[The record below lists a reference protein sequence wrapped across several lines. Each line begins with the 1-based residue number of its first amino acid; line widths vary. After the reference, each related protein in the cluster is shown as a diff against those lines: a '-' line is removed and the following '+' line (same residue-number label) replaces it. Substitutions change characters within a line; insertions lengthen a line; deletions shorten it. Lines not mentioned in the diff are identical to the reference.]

1 MASEPISSQL
11 IKLTASDSHS
21 FDAYVARTKELPKA
35 AVVIVQ
41 EIFGVNAHIRSIVD
55 DYASEGFLA
64 IAPALFDRAQRNVE
78 LGYDEQGRQRGRELA
93 QQVGMDA
100 PLLDIAT
107 CIEYCA
113 REVAPTAVGV
123 VGFCW
128 GGTLAWLAATRLK
141 ANAVVGYYA
150 GGIGRYAKEMPQAP
164 VIFHFG
170 EKDKHIGSDQ
180 IDAVRSGHPEV
191 AIYMYDADHGFNRD
205 VGDTYDPEAAAT
217 AKMRTLDFLRSK
229 LLTL

>member
-1 MASEPISSQL
+1 MASEPISSKQ
-11 IKLTASDSHS
+11 IHLTSSDSHT
-21 FDAYVARTKELPKA
+21 FDAYVARTQKIPEA
-35 AVVIVQ
+35 AIVVIQ
-41 EIFGVNAHIRSIVD
+41 EIFGINAHIRSLVD

-64 IAPALFDRAQRNVE
+64 IAPALFDRAQPKTE
-78 LGYDEQGRQRGRELA
+78 LAYDAEGRQRGRELA

-100 PLLDIAT
+100 PLLDIAA

-123 VGFCW
+123 LGYCW
-128 GGTLAWLAATRLK
+128 GGTLAWLSATRLK
-141 ANAVVGYYA
+141 ANAAVGYYA
-150 GGIGRYAKEMPQAP
+150 GGIGKFANETPQCP

-170 EKDKHIGSDQ
+170 EQDKHIGRDQ

-205 VGDTYDPEAAAT
+205 VGDTYNADAAAT
-217 AKMRTLDFLRSK
+217 AKMRTLEFFRSK
-229 LLTL
+229 LLTH